1 MYKGGNSRSY
11 VILATNPKTD
21 ITLFKSN
28 DSFEVNWT
36 TFGKKKEST
45 ALIGYALVKVANCKK
60 KKPKFENIYIKDDIR
75 YTDIYW
81 TTGKQPSTSV
91 YNTLDDEQSIIC
103 IVYGIKRINGQID
116 IDINPLIGGKIEPN
130 EDILDC
136 VIRETNQETG
146 IKISKSNLCRFSTRW
161 TEDNKYYFTLKI

>member
-60 KKPKFENIYIKDDIR
+60 K
-75 YTDIYW
+75 
-81 TTGKQPSTSV
+81 
-91 YNTLDDEQSIIC
+91 
-103 IVYGIKRINGQID
+103 
-116 IDINPLIGGKIEPN
+116 
-130 EDILDC
+130 
-136 VIRETNQETG
+136 
-146 IKISKSNLCRFSTRW
+146 NL
-161 TEDNKYYFTLKI
+161 NLKIFILKMIFDIQTFIGLLVNNHQHLYIILLMMNNLLFV